1 MAYKFA
7 SRMERMK
14 ASEIR
19 ELLKLTAR
27 PDIISFAGGLPAPE
41 LFPVKEIAQVS
52 HDLVLKEGRQLLQY
66 ATTEG
71 RPSLRE
77 KIAKRMTEKY
87 GTPVD
92 MNDILITTGSQQC
105 LDFAGKL
112 FLDPGDVVL
121 CESPSYLGALN
132 AFNAY
137 QPVFKEVPTDGE
149 GIIPEELD
157 KILAT
162 TPKCKFIYVIP
173 DFQNPTGICWSLE
186 RRRKFIEVI
195 NKYNLP
201 VFEDN
206 PYGELRYRGE
216 SFPTLKSMD
225 TKGLVSF
232 LGTFSKIFCP
242 GLRLGWIAG
251 PHDIVEKFVMIKQ
264 SADLHTSNF
273 DQGVADSYMD
283 TYDLDAHV
291 KEIVELYGHRRDL
304 ILKTMEEEFPA
315 GVEFTRPDGG
325 LFLWVTVPEGVSAR
339 KVFDKCIEQKVAAVI
354 GDAFYPN
361 DKTDRSMRVN
371 YSCMPDDKIVEGVK
385 RMAKAIKECM

>member
-1 MAYKFA
+1 MEYKFA
-7 SRMERMK
+7 SRMDRMK

-27 PDIISFAGGLPAPE
+27 PEIISFAGGLPAPE

-52 HDLVLKEGRQLLQY
+52 HDLVLKEGQKLLQY

-71 RPSLRE
+71 RPTLRE

-157 KILAT
+157 KILAS

-186 RRRKFIEVI
+186 RRKKFIEVI
-195 NKYNLP
+195 NKYDLP

-251 PHDIVEKFVMIKQ
+251 PHAIVEKFVMIKQ

-273 DQGVADSYMD
+273 DQGVADAYMD

-304 ILKTMEEEFPA
+304 ILKTMEEEFPE

-385 RMAKAIKECM
+385 RMAKAIRECM

>member
-1 MAYKFA
+1 MEYKFA

-27 PDIISFAGGLPAPE
+27 PEIISFAGGLPAPE

-52 HDLVLKEGRQLLQY
+52 HDLVLKEGQKLLQY

-71 RPSLRE
+71 RPTLRE

-186 RRRKFIEVI
+186 RRKKFIEVI
-195 NKYNLP
+195 NKYDLP

-251 PHDIVEKFVMIKQ
+251 PHTIVEKFVMIKQ

-273 DQGVADSYMD
+273 DQGVADAYMD
-283 TYDLDAHV
+283 SYDLDAHV

-304 ILKTMEEEFPA
+304 ILKTMEEEFPE